1 MATIGCRRQEFNNAP
16 RYGIGRA
23 VDVVGRCRVDSR
35 FCPDRPWPERS
46 ALSDV
51 PQKIALLLG
60 AVVLALAAGEIV
72 LRAIGYG
79 TIRPELN
86 FGVNTKLDLEQGR
99 FLPDDELFW
108 KMPPHPLDAEYRS
121 VQPDTPL
128 PPRRGARRILVLGD
142 SCSKLSQ
149 QIPPYS
155 VLLEDTLEAPDIEVW
170 NAAVPGYT
178 SWQGRAWLS
187 RQLLALEPQIAIVY
201 FGWNDHWRST
211 GVTDA
216 EYASRQQGTSLRL
229 ASLLRRKSAEHPL
242 RVSPAEYRS
251 NLEAIV
257 ADLNAQ
263 GAAVFLIAAPS
274 HLTREARQ
282 RLLQTGY
289 IVVGDDSV
297 ELHRQY
303 LMVVKEVADSTA
315 AVMLNISRLFAG
327 LGRPEQLIMRDGI
340 HLTDRGHRVLA
351 AVLAEACAP
360 VLDGAAAAAVDPLAL
375 ARRARAAVADIA
387 VPEER

>member
-1 MATIGCRRQEFNNAP
+1 
-16 RYGIGRA
+16 
-23 VDVVGRCRVDSR
+23 
-35 FCPDRPWPERS
+35 
-46 ALSDV
+46 LSDTPKKV
-51 PQKIALLLG
+51 ALLLG
-60 AVVLALAAGEIV
+60 TVLLALAAGEIV
-72 LRAIGYG
+72 LRGMDYG

-86 FGVNTKLDLEQGR
+86 FGVNTKLDLEKGR

-108 KMPPHPLDAEYRS
+108 KMPPHALDAEYRS

-128 PPRRGARRILVLGD
+128 PARRGARRVLVLGD

-155 VLLEDTLEAPDIEVW
+155 VLLEDTLNTADVEVW
-170 NAAVPGYT
+170 NASVPGYT

-187 RQLLALEPQIAIVY
+187 RQLLDLEPQIAIVY

-216 EYASRQQGTSLRL
+216 DYAARRQGASLRL
-229 ASLLRRKSAEHPL
+229 LSLLRRKPSEHPL
-242 RVSPAEYRS
+242 RVSVAEYRA

-257 ADLNAQ
+257 SALSAR
-263 GAAVFLIAAPS
+263 GATVFLLAAPS
-274 HLTREARQ
+274 HLTPEARR

-289 IVVGDDSV
+289 VVAGDNAV

-303 LMVVKEVADSTA
+303 LMALKDVADSTA
-315 AVMLNISRLFAG
+315 AVMLNISGLFADLNLPG
-327 LGRPEQLIMRDGI
+327 QLIMRDGI
-340 HLTDRGHRVLA
+340 HLTDRGHQVLA

-360 VLDGAAAAAVDPLAL
+360 VLAGSPQRTVDPEAL
-375 ARRARAAVADIA
+375 VRRARAAVSRITA
-387 VPEER
+387 PEGR